1 MPSPQAR
8 ALTVA
13 HRREL
18 ALAVQAV
25 TRRVNRLA
33 MSADTVDIDD
43 WWRRASPEVIRIV
56 AQGHDVAAGL
66 ARRYL
71 TGHAAM
77 EGVQLAPAAVAVNRQ
92 EVATSLQVTGPVAF
106 KTNMR
111 ISADPSVARSVMA
124 RQLTGSAQRLTLGGD
139 RATIMRTF
147 TEAEEIAGWRRVGGG
162 CAFCLAL
169 ISRGA
174 VYSKDTADF
183 PSHDHC
189 RCSAEVL
196 YQREPEPREVEVL
209 QEAWA
214 QATAGTSGAE
224 SLRAWRDYLAERAV
238 PN

>member
-1 MPSPQAR
+1 MPSPQAQ
-8 ALTVA
+8 AATA
-13 HRREL
+13 QHRRDL
-18 ALAVQAV
+18 ARLAAAV
-25 TRRVNRLA
+25 AGRVNRLA

-77 EGVQLAPAAVAVNRQ
+77 EGVQLAPVAVVVNRQ
-92 EVATSLQVTGPVAF
+92 EIATSLQVTGPVAF

-147 TEAEEIAGWRRVGGG
+147 TEADEIAGWRRVGGG
-162 CAFCLAL
+162 CAFCSML

-174 VYSKDTADF
+174 VYSKSSVDF
-183 PSHDHC
+183 PAHDRC
-189 RCSAEVL
+189 RCSAEPL
-196 YQREPEPREVEVL
+196 YEREPEPESVEVL
-209 QEAWA
+209 REQWA
-214 QATAGTSGAE
+214 EATAGTSGAE
-224 SLRAWRDYLAERAV
+224 SLRAWRDYLAERAAS
-238 PN
+238 